1 MFRYGTDGY
10 PVLLQIPPRLFTI
23 PEKQQ
28 LVPNLRAPESR
39 NDLEALMRVVNDQ
52 ICASMGVPAS
62 VVFEGV
68 PRLFKLQRGDVVDHV
83 CFVYRQVFV
92 EFYEPASGVCDVI
105 EHTNLCSCVV

>member
-1 MFRYGTDGY
+1 VTRRDC
-10 PVLLQIPPRLFTI
+10 PALQIPPRLFTI

-62 VVFEGV
+62 VVFEGGRSV
-68 PRLFKLQRGDVVDHV
+68 R
-83 CFVYRQVFV
+83 
-92 EFYEPASGVCDVI
+92 A
-105 EHTNLCSCVV
+105 CVGRSSF